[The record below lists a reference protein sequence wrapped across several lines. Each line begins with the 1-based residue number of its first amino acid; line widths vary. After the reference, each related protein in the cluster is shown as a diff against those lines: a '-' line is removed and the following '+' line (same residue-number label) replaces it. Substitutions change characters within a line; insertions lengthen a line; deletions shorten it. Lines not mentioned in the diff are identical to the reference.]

1 MMINIALRRLSTQ
14 HSAAFGRFHCVVSSH
29 SQKNVSSIFAFAIQ
43 QRSILPRS
51 FATDSPGRKK
61 FEDYIESLSP
71 ARKKFHYILGKWE
84 YC

>member
-1 MMINIALRRLSTQ
+1 MINIALRRAV
-14 HSAAFGRFHCVVSSH
+14 SAAQRGAAVGRFHCVVSSH
-29 SQKNVSSIFAFAIQ
+29 SQKNVSSIFATQ

-71 ARKKFHYILGKWE
+71 ARKKFHYILGKLE

>member
-14 HSAAFGRFHCVVSSH
+14 RGVAVGRRCVVSSH
-29 SQKNVSSIFAFAIQ
+29 SQKNVSSIFAAQ

-71 ARKKFHYILGKWE
+71 ARKKFHYILGKLE

>member
-1 MMINIALRRLSTQ
+1 MMINIALHRVLSTQ
-14 HSAAFGRFHCVVSSH
+14 RNAAVGRFHCVVSS
-29 SQKNVSSIFAFAIQ
+29 QKNVSLSSIFAAQ
-43 QRSILPRS
+43 QRSILLRS

-71 ARKKFHYILGKWE
+71 ARKKFHYILGKFE